1 MVGAVASAS
10 NFHNNDGNFKI
21 ARLARLA
28 ETAPPPKIMAED
40 AKYGRSAITDEPF
53 ESLKARFL
61 ETLPGID
68 KFFEPKPAEPKP
80 AEPKPEASEAENLE
94 GLLARNAQWR
104 EHIFL
109 YTVFIKWWG
118 LKTLSSRR

>member
-1 MVGAVASAS
+1 VHANGA
-10 NFHNNDGNFKI
+10 I
-21 ARLARLA
+21 Q
-28 ETAPPPKIMAED
+28 
-40 AKYGRSAITDEPF
+40 
-53 ESLKARFL
+53 
-61 ETLPGID
+61 LPGID
-68 KFFEPKPAEPKP
+68 KFFEPVQKVHEP
-80 AEPKPEASEAENLE
+80 AEPKPEASESENLE

>member
-1 MVGAVASAS
+1 MQAICAIHRATALPQPLRGRASECKL
-10 NFHNNDGNFKI
+10 F
-21 ARLARLA
+21 ARLR
-28 ETAPPPKIMAED
+28 
-40 AKYGRSAITDEPF
+40 
-53 ESLKARFL
+53 
-61 ETLPGID
+61 LPGID

>member
-1 MVGAVASAS
+1 MHANGA
-10 NFHNNDGNFKI
+10 I
-21 ARLARLA
+21 Q
-28 ETAPPPKIMAED
+28 
-40 AKYGRSAITDEPF
+40 
-53 ESLKARFL
+53 
-61 ETLPGID
+61 LPGID
-68 KFFEPKPAEPKP
+68 KFFEPVSKPAEP

>member
-1 MVGAVASAS
+1 MHA
-10 NFHNNDGNFKI
+10 NC
-21 ARLARLA
+21 
-28 ETAPPPKIMAED
+28 
-40 AKYGRSAITDEPF
+40 AIQ
-53 ESLKARFL
+53 
-61 ETLPGID
+61 LPGID
-68 KFFEPKPAEPKP
+68 KFFEPVQTREP

>member
-1 MVGAVASAS
+1 MHANGA
-10 NFHNNDGNFKI
+10 I
-21 ARLARLA
+21 Q
-28 ETAPPPKIMAED
+28 
-40 AKYGRSAITDEPF
+40 
-53 ESLKARFL
+53 
-61 ETLPGID
+61 LPGID
-68 KFFEPKPAEPKP
+68 KFFEPVQKHEP

-118 LKTLSSRR
+118 LKTLCSRR

>member
-1 MVGAVASAS
+1 
-10 NFHNNDGNFKI
+10 
-21 ARLARLA
+21 
-28 ETAPPPKIMAED
+28 MAED

>member
-1 MVGAVASAS
+1 M
-10 NFHNNDGNFKI
+10 
-21 ARLARLA
+21 
-28 ETAPPPKIMAED
+28 TED
-40 AKYGRSAITDEPF
+40 AKYGRSAITGEPF
-53 ESLKARFL
+53 VSLKARFL

-68 KFFEPKPAEPKP
+68 KFFERSSVHEPAEPKP
-80 AEPKPEASEAENLE
+80 DASEAENLE
-94 GLLARNAQWR
+94 GLRARNAQWR

>member
-1 MVGAVASAS
+1 MRGRASECKL
-10 NFHNNDGNFKI
+10 F
-21 ARLARLA
+21 ARVR
-28 ETAPPPKIMAED
+28 
-40 AKYGRSAITDEPF
+40 
-53 ESLKARFL
+53 
-61 ETLPGID
+61 LPGID
-68 KFFEPKPAEPKP
+68 KFFEPVQKHEP